1 MSRKPGSIVRGFQGP
16 RRISA
21 FERAGCRWRLC
32 TAKAAK
38 RQGRTGRENKGLAGR
53 TLAGRTLVG
62 RSGRARTCDPR
73 FWRPVL
79 YQLSYTPVGTE
90 TARSIRAVS
99 SIGHAPFARAKRPNA
114 LFKPYVLRQTSPKP
128 TRAHGKDNGR
138 R

>member
-1 MSRKPGSIVRGFQGP
+1 MSRKPGSIVRGFQNAAP
-16 RRISA
+16 DIRV
-21 FERAGCRWRLC
+21 ERAGCRWRLC

-38 RQGRTGRENKGLAGR
+38 RQGRTGRENKGLAGK
-53 TLAGRTLVG
+53 TLAGRTLTG

-90 TARSIRAVS
+90 TARAIRAVA

-114 LFKPYVLRQTSPKP
+114 LFK
-128 TRAHGKDNGR
+128 
-138 R
+138 